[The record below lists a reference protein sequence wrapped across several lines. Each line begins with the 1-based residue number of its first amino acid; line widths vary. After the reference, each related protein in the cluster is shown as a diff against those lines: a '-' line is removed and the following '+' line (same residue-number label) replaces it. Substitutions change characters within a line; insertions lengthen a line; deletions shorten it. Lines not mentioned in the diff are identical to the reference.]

1 VVDNALIEM
10 AFFHKHARR
19 IGPRF
24 DHRVFDPV
32 LLSAL
37 LFGQGE
43 AHPLDALADR
53 FGVVIPEADRHTAM
67 GDTKATA
74 EVFQRMIPMLEARGI
89 DTFDK
94 VLVAMQKNSRLLREM
109 QKRVGG

>member
-1 VVDNALIEM
+1 M
-10 AFFHKHARR
+10 AFFHKHAGR
-19 IGPRF
+19 IGARF
-24 DHRVFDPV
+24 EHPVFDTV
-32 LLSAL
+32 LLSAI

-43 AHPLDALADR
+43 PHTLDALADR

-67 GDTKATA
+67 GDTIATA

-94 VLVAMQKNSRLLREM
+94 VLEAMQKNSRLMREM
-109 QKRVGG
+109 RARVGG